1 MGASDFLR
9 ADNRC
14 ATQRLASENGIAVH
28 DRAYLSLREARKG
41 EELHRELSRTPNH
54 DARGVCQ
61 LCDQV
66 TVDPLHLLSGMP
78 NVGGKC
84 RRQLLIAQDR
94 VVVGST
100 AGIAEEAEHGRVER
114 VFRCL
119 HHFLLDY
126 DRLETEAASR
136 VLECSPRK
144 MVDVFGIKFLEGR
157 VEIVVVTGGVGS
169 LKIQIASRGEK
180 TTSGCEKSR
189 NVVNMFEHMA
199 EDHAVKF
206 RHVRGSSS
214 NRAYIG
220 FKAAIA
226 ARGGAAR
233 RGIESGDTRKSLIAE
248 GREQAARG
256 AAGIEDAG
264 SA

>member
-9 ADNRC
+9 ADNRR

-66 TVDPLHLLSGMP
+66 TVDPLHLLCGMP
-78 NVGGKC
+78 NVVGNC

-94 VVVGST
+94 VVLGST
-100 AGIAEEAEHGRVER
+100 AGSAEEAEHGLVER

-119 HHFLLDY
+119 HHFLLNY
-126 DRLETEAASR
+126 DRWETEAASR

-189 NVVNMFEHMA
+189 NVVNVFEHMA

-206 RHVRGSSS
+206 RHVRGSCSD
-214 NRAYIG
+214 RAHVG
-220 FKAAIA
+220 LKATIT
-226 ARGGAAR
+226 ARRSAAR
-233 RGIESGDTRKSLIAE
+233 RGIEPGDRCKPPVAE
-248 GREQAARG
+248 GRQQ
-256 AAGIEDAG
+256 
-264 SA
+264 